1 MATSPTPVSPRPA
14 GLPRELLSS
23 TGFLLK
29 RLGFALKE
37 RAHEALQPTGLSPQH
52 HAVLTL
58 VEEGACSAQGAIAD
72 VLGYDRSQLVGLL
85 DELEE
90 QRLIERRRDPADRR
104 RHVVQMTPAGR
115 KTLARLR
122 ALSQKLER
130 EFLAPLDEAE
140 RAELHALLLRLAGDH
155 IPACRGVVR

>member
-1 MATSPTPVSPRPA
+1 MTTSPTPISPRPA
-14 GLPRELLSS
+14 ALPRELLSS

-37 RAHEALQPTGLSPQH
+37 RAHEALLPTGLSPQH

-58 VEEGACSAQGAIAD
+58 VEEGACNAPGAIAD

-90 QRLIERRRDPADRR
+90 RGLVERRRDPGDRR
-104 RHVVQMTPAGR
+104 RHLVKATPAGR
-115 KTLARLR
+115 EALAELR
-122 ALSQKLER
+122 AISKRLEKD
-130 EFLAPLDEAE
+130 FLAPLDAE
-140 RAELHALLLRLAGDH
+140 ERRTLQSLLQRLAAHHDSRYA
-155 IPACRGVVR
+155 PPS